1 MKKLEKHH
9 LNVPFVTSKSSFEVG
24 LKVHIGK
31 KHSNIEQIDGH
42 GEVEDNNRYEN
53 TEEYW
58 REGRLGNANFTFM
71 WMQCIL
77 LSTATHLKIARKKR
91 KRMY

>member
-42 GEVEDNNRYEN
+42 GEVEDNNRYAN
-53 TEEYW
+53 TEE
-58 REGRLGNANFTFM
+58 
-71 WMQCIL
+71 
-77 LSTATHLKIARKKR
+77 
-91 KRMY
+91 